1 MLPLLTIILPSDATE
16 SSVGVGDGGKAL
28 FPEENSDPD
37 MTVVSGTAT
46 TSAPNGGGDVSYSD
60 FGENQGCNSIDIF
73 LSPESVPEPVPSR
86 VWSFETLESLE
97 DKAALQ

>member
-16 SSVGVGDGGKAL
+16 SSVGVGGDGKAL
-28 FPEENSDPD
+28 FPEDSDPD

-60 FGENQGCNSIDIF
+60 FGENQGCYSRDIF
-73 LSPESVPEPVPSR
+73 FVPRICPRIRPRICPRSC
-86 VWSFETLESLE
+86 SMI
-97 DKAALQ
+97 

>member
-16 SSVGVGDGGKAL
+16 SSVGVGGDGKAL

-60 FGENQGCNSIDIF
+60 FGENQGCYSKDIF
-73 LSPESVPEPVPSR
+73 FVSR
-86 VWSFETLESLE
+86 ICPRTCPRSCLKL
-97 DKAALQ
+97 

>member
-16 SSVGVGDGGKAL
+16 SSVGVGGDSKDL
-28 FPEENSDPD
+28 FPKDNAD

-60 FGENQGCNSIDIF
+60 FGENQGCNSLDNF
-73 LSPESVPEPVPSR
+73 
-86 VWSFETLESLE
+86 
-97 DKAALQ
+97 